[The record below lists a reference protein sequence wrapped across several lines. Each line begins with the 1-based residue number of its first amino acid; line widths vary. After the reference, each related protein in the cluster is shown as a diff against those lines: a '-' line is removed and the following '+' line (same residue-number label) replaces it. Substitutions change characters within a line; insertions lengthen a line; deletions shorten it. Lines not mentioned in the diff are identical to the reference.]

1 MTLKLCGD
9 EPIGSRVT
17 FSELIGTREAIVET
31 TSKSRTIAQRRR
43 SSLNW
48 IDFLVIAAII
58 LTFAAIVTT
67 TLGRARAS
75 TYNYSPDVSTNVSQ
89 APFDASLIK
98 ARIRLASGGP
108 WL

>member
-1 MTLKLCGD
+1 M
-9 EPIGSRVT
+9 
-17 FSELIGTREAIVET
+17 ET
-31 TSKSRTIAQRRR
+31 TNKSRTIAHRRR

-58 LTFAAIVTT
+58 ITFAAIVTT

-75 TYNYSPDVSTNVSQ
+75 TYNSYPPSFSGAVSQ
-89 APFDASLIK
+89 APSDPGLIK
-98 ARIRLASGGP
+98 ARMRLAQGGP